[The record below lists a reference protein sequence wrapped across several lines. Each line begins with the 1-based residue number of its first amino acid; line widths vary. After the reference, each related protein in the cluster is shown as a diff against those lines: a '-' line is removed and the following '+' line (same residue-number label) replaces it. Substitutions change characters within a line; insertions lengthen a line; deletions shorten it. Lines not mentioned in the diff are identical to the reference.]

1 MCSKSIRGG
10 GRSSGPSFI
19 GDVIA
24 MQRRWIAKVMLM
36 LAMLM
41 MSLLLVELV
50 LNYYATQ
57 VEIRPRRYQF
67 DSRLG
72 YVFRPNLDLEI
83 RSSAGELY
91 EFRTDAQGYRIAG
104 VPNEHVP
111 SAHRMEIIGDS
122 FVEGSG
128 VRVEDRFDYTM
139 RKLLPNWDI
148 RARGCGGYGT
158 DQQFLAAQSLDA
170 AAKQAEI
177 VVLVTCGNDFHDILR
192 RSHSARPKPWAEL
205 RGEKLLVHPPEV
217 TLLSRLRDVS
227 YLAEMVARL
236 GRTRIKFN
244 STALASSAPLYTRIV
259 LALRQE
265 FRSDTHFVV
274 VHHSDS
280 MAEGVDLAA
289 AFAAL
294 EAEGIP
300 VLALDEKLGTP
311 ESRASNFLGKDDG
324 HWNAQGHR
332 MAGEAIAEFIKSSR
346 VGPMPTEATH

>member
-1 MCSKSIRGG
+1 
-10 GRSSGPSFI
+10 
-19 GDVIA
+19 
-24 MQRRWIAKVMLM
+24 MQRRWIGKIMLM

-41 MSLLLVELV
+41 MSLLSVELV
-50 LNYYATQ
+50 LNYYANQ
-57 VEIRPRRYQF
+57 VENRPRRYQF

-72 YVFRPNLDLEI
+72 YVFRPNLDVVI

-91 EFRTDAQGYRIAG
+91 EFRTDEQGYRIAG

-111 SAHRMEIIGDS
+111 AAHRMEIIGDS

-128 VRVEDRFDYTM
+128 VRIEERFDYTM
-139 RKLLPNWDI
+139 RKLLPDWDI

-158 DQQFLAAQSLDA
+158 DQQLLAAQSLDTTS
-170 AAKQAEI
+170 KQAEI

-205 RGEKLLVHPPEV
+205 RGEKLLFHPPQV

-227 YLAEMVARL
+227 YLAEMIARL
-236 GRTRIKFN
+236 GQTRIKFN
-244 STALASSAPLYTRIV
+244 TAVLASSAPLYTRIV

-265 FRSDTHFVV
+265 FPSHTHFVV

-280 MAEGVDLAA
+280 MAEGVDFAV

-294 EAEGIP
+294 KAEGIP

-311 ESRASNFLGKDDG
+311 ESRASNFLGQDDG

-332 MAGEAIAEFIKSSR
+332 IAGEAIAQFIKSLR
-346 VGPMPTEATH
+346 VGPMPTEATP

>member
-1 MCSKSIRGG
+1 
-10 GRSSGPSFI
+10 
-19 GDVIA
+19 
-24 MQRRWIAKVMLM
+24 MQRRWIGKIMLM

-41 MSLLLVELV
+41 MSLLSVELV
-50 LNYYATQ
+50 LNYYANQ
-57 VEIRPRRYQF
+57 VENRPRRYQF

-72 YVFRPNLDLEI
+72 YVFRPNLDVVI

-91 EFRTDAQGYRIAG
+91 EFRTDEQGYRIAG

-111 SAHRMEIIGDS
+111 AAHRMEIIGDS

-128 VRVEDRFDYTM
+128 VRIEERFDYTM
-139 RKLLPNWDI
+139 RKLLPDWDI

-158 DQQFLAAQSLDA
+158 DQQLLAAQSLDTTS
-170 AAKQAEI
+170 KQAEI

-205 RGEKLLVHPPEV
+205 RGEKLLFHPPQV

-227 YLAEMVARL
+227 YLAEMIARL
-236 GRTRIKFN
+236 GQTRIKFD
-244 STALASSAPLYTRIV
+244 TAALASSAPLYTRIV

-265 FRSDTHFVV
+265 FRSHTHFVV

-280 MAEGVDLAA
+280 MAEGVDLAV

-294 EAEGIP
+294 KAEGIP

-311 ESRASNFLGKDDG
+311 ESRASNFLGNDDG

-332 MAGEAIAEFIKSSR
+332 IAGEAIAQFIKSLR
-346 VGPMPTEATH
+346 VGPMPTEATP

>member
-1 MCSKSIRGG
+1 
-10 GRSSGPSFI
+10 
-19 GDVIA
+19 
-24 MQRRWIAKVMLM
+24 MQRRWIGKIMLM

-41 MSLLLVELV
+41 MSLLSVELV
-50 LNYYATQ
+50 LNYYANQ
-57 VEIRPRRYQF
+57 VENRPRRYQF

-72 YVFRPNLDLEI
+72 YVFRPNLDVVI

-91 EFRTDAQGYRIAG
+91 EFRTDEQGYRIAG

-111 SAHRMEIIGDS
+111 AAHRMEIIGDS

-128 VRVEDRFDYTM
+128 VRIEERFDYTM
-139 RKLLPNWDI
+139 RKLLPDWDI

-158 DQQFLAAQSLDA
+158 DQQLLAAQSLDTTS
-170 AAKQAEI
+170 KQAEI

-205 RGEKLLVHPPEV
+205 RGEKLLFHPPQV

-227 YLAEMVARL
+227 YLAEMIARL
-236 GRTRIKFN
+236 GQTRIKFN
-244 STALASSAPLYTRIV
+244 TAALASSAPLYTRIV

-265 FRSDTHFVV
+265 FPSHTHFVV
-274 VHHSDS
+274 VHHTDS

-294 EAEGIP
+294 KAEGIP

-311 ESRASNFLGKDDG
+311 ESRASNFLGKGDG

-332 MAGEAIAEFIKSSR
+332 IAGEAIAQFIKSLR
-346 VGPMPTEATH
+346 VGPMPTEATP